1 MAAAGRRGGGRALS
15 FAAST
20 EPGEKRSKSEGR
32 GLGLSLPFSGGGCL
46 TGWLCHIEPPLNP
59 LCSLGGGEDIRLPQ
73 GFRKLLREH
82 QLCEMLMG
90 PWGKGSRVRRSQEPR
105 LRSTPPLLSTSYRAH
120 SPCAGQGF
128 LLKRAPP
135 WDPTWQGPARRPWAT
150 GMMPFLNSWG
160 WRERAHRAP
169 AGREGLDLLRWW
181 ALLSLP
187 RREGTPERE
196 LGLLR
201 LLGVPGALYTLTS
214 ARPCSAPVRSGQRHL
229 TECDTE
235 AGRGMRGPL
244 PKASVSLLTLPPAPT
259 PCPDRQPPPQ
269 GVAGVW
275 GG

>member
-1 MAAAGRRGGGRALS
+1 MG
-15 FAAST
+15 
-20 EPGEKRSKSEGR
+20 
-32 GLGLSLPFSGGGCL
+32 SL
-46 TGWLCHIEPPLNP
+46 
-59 LCSLGGGEDIRLPQ
+59 
-73 GFRKLLREH
+73 
-82 QLCEMLMG
+82 
-90 PWGKGSRVRRSQEPR
+90 GKGSRVRRSQEPR
-105 LRSTPPLLSTSYRAH
+105 FRSTPPFLSISYRAH

-128 LLKRAPP
+128 FLKCAPP

-160 WRERAHRAP
+160 WREWAHRAP

-214 ARPCSAPVRSGQRHL
+214 ARPCGAPVRSGQRHL

-259 PCPDRQPPPQ
+259 PCPDRRPPPQ
-269 GVAGVW
+269 GVARCLGWV
-275 GG
+275 GGMDTRFLPISTPLPPPTGHCHLFLGLRGLGAAPSLGCPWVPKVPSCAPLSSPPCSAPRFPLFPQQPPRVFYDRSFLRGPCAPQR